1 MLIILRQDLEK
12 IGKAGDVVK
21 VKDGYARNFLI
32 PKEMAYPATDSY
44 MNMFKETTKS
54 KRFKQAQITKSEDF
68 LKKSLEEKAVIIKM
82 KAGEENKLFGSVT
95 SQNIADELKK
105 MGVEIDRRRIQ
116 LDENIKHLGEFK
128 VPYRSH
134 SELEITI
141 TVNVIA
147 EAELVTEPE
156 SAPEAET
163 PAE

>member
-12 IGKAGDVVK
+12 VGKAGDVVK

-32 PKEMAYPATDSY
+32 PQEMAYPATDSY

-68 LKKSLEEKAVIIKM
+68 LKKSLEEKSVVIKM
-82 KAGEENKLFGSVT
+82 KSGEDNKLFGSVT
-95 SQNIADELKK
+95 SQNIADELKS
-105 MGVEIDRRRIQ
+105 MGVEVDRRRIQ

-134 SELEITI
+134 SDLEITI
-141 TVNVIA
+141 TVNVIS
-147 EAELVTEPE
+147 ENEHETKSETEE
-156 SAPEAET
+156 
-163 PAE
+163 PAAD